1 MSDLAQASGSSAPT
15 DLERKNPTAPSPVQP
30 EEIPSVSSDLLP
42 GGFHRYRPNFDTEIT
57 TETNLRRPLTDLVI
71 TVRVIKSF
79 AFRSMKHLVLQGV
92 DGTVETVGGLKG
104 RCLKEI
110 STQPAFK
117 PFRSFAPK
125 LDTLKLYTR
134 AHGSKTTNL
143 IINLDHPEWIY
154 DDESKTLAELG
165 IENETELSLF
175 NREDYEH
182 FLTDP
187 QVRWDGD
194 GGSSG

>member
-1 MSDLAQASGSSAPT
+1 MSDLPQDSISSATT
-15 DLERKNPTAPSPVQP
+15 DLNPSPS
-30 EEIPSVSSDLLP
+30 EDLLP
-42 GGFHRYRPNFDTEIT
+42 GGFHRYRPNFDQEVT
-57 TETNLRRPLTDLVI
+57 TETHLRRPLTDVVL

-79 AFRSMKHLVLQGV
+79 EFRSMKHLVLHGV
-92 DGTVETVGGLKG
+92 DCTELTVGGLME
-104 RCLKEI
+104 RCRKEI

-154 DDESKTLAELG
+154 DDESKTLADLG
-165 IENETELSLF
+165 VENETELSLF
-175 NREDYEH
+175 NRADYEH
-182 FLTDP
+182 FLKDP

-194 GGSSG
+194 GGSG

>member
-104 RCLKEI
+104 RCLK
-110 STQPAFK
+110 
-117 PFRSFAPK
+117 
-125 LDTLKLYTR
+125 DTLKLYTR